1 MLVAFK
7 FTPIYSGRFSTGH
20 LHWMRNLWLIIHNI
34 LYNWTTNATQSA
46 NTIGISDAAAASS
59 ASSDIHPTTTTTRTT
74 ITNVWA
80 HFAQFGLRSFLFS
93 ILINLPSYIYTYIY
107 IYILF
112 YGYFWFV
119 CKDARVGSP
128 RAWHHSHGAYGWSS
142 AHNKA
147 SIGMRWM
154 RFWWKFA
161 EILNVIFKVDF
172 LERQIVGE
180 NEYVY
185 VLKIVN
191 VFFNRKS

>member
-59 ASSDIHPTTTTTRTT
+59 ASSDIHRTTTTTRTT

-93 ILINLPSYIYTYIY
+93 ILINLPSYIYTYTYIY
-107 IYILF
+107 IYFFMDISGLF
-112 YGYFWFV
+112 AKTRALAAHVLDTIHMVHMDGAAHTIKHRSAWGGCDF
-119 CKDARVGSP
+119 DGNLP
-128 RAWHHSHGAYGWSS
+128 RY
-142 AHNKA
+142 
-147 SIGMRWM
+147 
-154 RFWWKFA
+154 
-161 EILNVIFKVDF
+161 
-172 LERQIVGE
+172 
-180 NEYVY
+180 
-185 VLKIVN
+185 
-191 VFFNRKS
+191 